1 MACHESIN
9 ITKDPYFF
17 NGCDINNLTLGIY
30 PDHYDRYP
38 KVRTDRMIL
47 IIYNEIDAVIK
58 IK

>member
-1 MACHESIN
+1 MNRSKLQRTHIF
-9 ITKDPYFF
+9 DD
-17 NGCDINNLTLGIY
+17 CDTNNFTLGTY
-30 PDHYDRYP
+30 LDHYDRYP